1 MIDNNSTDHKCSQE
15 DIETQ
20 RYITENS
27 KPCPRC
33 LVPIQRASGCSQ
45 MYCINC
51 MTVFDYNTGLEDT
64 GLVHNPIAFA
74 EALKTPEGRHAIE
87 QNNLRGWIEQQR

>member
-1 MIDNNSTDHKCSQE
+1 
-15 DIETQ
+15 
-20 RYITENS
+20 
-27 KPCPRC
+27 
-33 LVPIQRASGCSQ
+33 
-45 MYCINC
+45 